1 MPQTSGKTEQ
11 LTAPLKNQLMAHPP
25 QNNYK
30 RPLNALKEAR
40 GLVNLNYNHRSSKVN
55 TNTQQLI
62 MKVSSILATAIMA
75 SVAQAWTLD
84 FFAVKGTQT
93 KKVLTNGHEKNKCTN
108 LRSDYNW
115 PTTEIH
121 FNPETGGWPDA
132 KGYTAYSKT
141 NCKGTAYYGVEGNQ
155 FMKKTFK
162 SYKVTG

>member
-1 MPQTSGKTEQ
+1 MK
-11 LTAPLKNQLMAHPP
+11 
-25 QNNYK
+25 
-30 RPLNALKEAR
+30 KER
-40 GLVNLNYNHRSSKVN
+40 GLVNLNYNHRSLKVN
-55 TNTQQLI
+55 TNTQKLI
-62 MKVSSILATAIMA
+62 MKVSSILAAAVMA
-75 SVAQAWTLD
+75 SMAQAWTLD
-84 FFAVKGTQT
+84 FFASKGTQT
-93 KKVLTNGHEKNKCTN
+93 KKVLTNGHERNKCTN

-155 FMKKTFK
+155 YMKKTFK